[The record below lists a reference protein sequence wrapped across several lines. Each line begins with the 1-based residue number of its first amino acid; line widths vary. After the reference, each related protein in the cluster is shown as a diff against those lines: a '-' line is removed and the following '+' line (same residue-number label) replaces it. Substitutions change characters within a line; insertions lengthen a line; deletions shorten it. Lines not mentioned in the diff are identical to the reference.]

1 MTLQDRCKLATDC
14 LPDAEY
20 RVMLTALHKE
30 LFDEIGRLKAAC
42 DKFSEAEMLMEE
54 ATKCQ
59 N

>member
-1 MTLQDRCKLATDC
+1 MTLQDRCKLATAC

-30 LFDEIGRLKAAC
+30 LLDEIERLKAAC
-42 DKFSEAEMLMEE
+42 DKFSEAEMLMKV
-54 ATKCQ
+54 ALKCQ

>member
-30 LFDEIGRLKAAC
+30 LLDEIERLKAAC

>member
-30 LFDEIGRLKAAC
+30 LLDEIGRLKAAC
-42 DKFSEAEMLMEE
+42 DKFSEAEMLMKG
-54 ATKCQ
+54 ALKCQ